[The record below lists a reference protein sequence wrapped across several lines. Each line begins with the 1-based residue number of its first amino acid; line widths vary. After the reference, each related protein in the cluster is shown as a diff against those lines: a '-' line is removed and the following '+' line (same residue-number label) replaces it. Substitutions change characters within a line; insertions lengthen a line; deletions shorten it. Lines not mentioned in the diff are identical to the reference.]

1 MDPYLHTLVNC
12 RYFLVHVPEQGAAAV
27 VVVAKAET
35 DLHSEGEAS
44 ELELQNPGE
53 FVLCPNMIIDLNQL
67 RYIDGYQKVN
77 AMLITKL
84 TVKGHPFN
92 VRPPTP

>member
-1 MDPYLHTLVNC
+1 MMSCLH
-12 RYFLVHVPEQGAAAV
+12 FLVLVPVQGAVVV

-35 DLHSEGEAS
+35 DLNSEGEAF
-44 ELELQNPGE
+44 ELVLQNQGE
-53 FVLCPNMIIDLNQL
+53 FDLCPNMIIYLKQI
-67 RYIDGYQKVN
+67 RYIDGYLKVN
-77 AMLITKL
+77 SRLIIEL